1 MSNGEL
7 VNQPT
12 PSTETSTTLATPAEL
27 PIDVTRAVWQL
38 RVMVCGLGAALL
50 VSSLTFNAFV
60 WKQNRNI
67 TAQTSARGNQVS
79 RLQASQQRL
88 MPAVQEL
95 ARYSAGKPELTAVF
109 GRFGIDLSTA
119 SAGASAPA
127 AAPQSE

>member
-1 MSNGEL
+1 MSNGEM

-12 PSTETSTTLATPAEL
+12 PADEASTNLAAPAEL
-27 PIDVTRAVWQL
+27 PSDVTRAVWAL

-119 SAGASAPA
+119 SAGAST
-127 AAPQSE
+127 